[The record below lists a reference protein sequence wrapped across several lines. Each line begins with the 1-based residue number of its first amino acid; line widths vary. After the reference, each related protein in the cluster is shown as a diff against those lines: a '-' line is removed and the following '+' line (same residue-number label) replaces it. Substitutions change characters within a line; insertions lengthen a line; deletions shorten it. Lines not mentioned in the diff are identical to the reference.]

1 VEAADFSAFF
11 FGVSERFGIR
21 ITLSA
26 QARQV
31 KKKKKNEAG
40 GGERGGAARL
50 CSKLG
55 TKSVVN

>member
-1 VEAADFSAFF
+1 MEAADFSAFF

-31 KKKKKNEAG
+31 KKKKKKKMRQAVG
-40 GGERGGAARL
+40 
-50 CSKLG
+50 
-55 TKSVVN
+55 SVVALRGCAVS

>member
-1 VEAADFSAFF
+1 MEAADFSAFF
-11 FGVSERFGIR
+11 FGVSERFGIK

-26 QARQV
+26 HARQV
-31 KKKKKNEAG
+31 KKKKNAEG

>member
-1 VEAADFSAFF
+1 MEAADFSAFF

-31 KKKKKNEAG
+31 KKKKRQAVG
-40 GGERGGAARL
+40 
-50 CSKLG
+50 
-55 TKSVVN
+55 SVVALRGCAVN